1 MAAFGKSGAGSS
13 RQLSYS
19 GPSGS
24 CCPARWKPVAACVP
38 NAFLSVY
45 MYAARETLLYQPP
58 EQINSLVSKDL
69 LQQKLVGESEWI
81 MDVDLGSYD
90 AIEVRLR
97 ASDTIIFLDF
107 SLVRCAWRA
116 VRRPQE
122 RLDFWLWLLRYR
134 RQNRPLLMKA
144 ISSYAPHAT
153 IHVLRKPEAQAI
165 CCRPS
170 SKLRGLTAFSRQLMK
185 QNPRN
190 LRPATCRLVGESS
203 PIP

>member
-1 MAAFGKSGAGSS
+1 
-13 RQLSYS
+13 
-19 GPSGS
+19 
-24 CCPARWKPVAACVP
+24 
-38 NAFLSVY
+38 

-144 ISSYAPHAT
+144 ISSWLNSIFPAINEAEPTEFAT
-153 IHVLRKPEAQAI
+153 SNLSPGWRIFPNPIREELPVTTNI
-165 CCRPS
+165 
-170 SKLRGLTAFSRQLMK
+170 LTSQSGSL
-185 QNPRN
+185 
-190 LRPATCRLVGESS
+190 
-203 PIP
+203 